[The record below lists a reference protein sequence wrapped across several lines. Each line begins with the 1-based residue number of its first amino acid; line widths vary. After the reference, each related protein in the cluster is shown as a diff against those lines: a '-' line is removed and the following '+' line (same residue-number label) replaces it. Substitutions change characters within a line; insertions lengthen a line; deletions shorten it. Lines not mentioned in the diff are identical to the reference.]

1 MFHGKHPK
9 VALDEVAITGFGS
22 NLDPNLAQGFAAC
35 LAESKGVKKDCG
47 SEPFPL
53 FINYL

>member
-53 FINYL
+53 FIN